1 MTVEELAKRMNRD
14 LEDVQEAMLY
24 TKGAPDISPKTKL
37 DDLAITREIVA
48 KCGMRVRMISAPNN
62 TKVEEEEKD
71 RDVVARPPA
80 DPDKLELRSPVV
92 TVMGHVD
99 HGKTTLLD
107 TLRGAS
113 VAAGEAGGITQHIGA
128 FTVELDNGEK
138 ITFLDTPG
146 HAAFA
151 AMRARGANVTDIIVL
166 VVAADDGVMEQT
178 KEVAALA
185 KKENV
190 PIIVAINKID
200 KPGAD
205 VERTKRTLAQI
216 GINLEGHG
224 GDTQFVPI
232 SAKEGTNLEELAET
246 ISAQATLMGLKAE
259 YSGLCEGF
267 YFIKNF
273 FKALF
278 LFLNFSHRSC
288 N

>member
-1 MTVEELAKRMNRD
+1 MTVNELAMKMNRD
-14 LEDVQEAMLY
+14 IEDIQESMLY
-24 TKGAPDISPKTKL
+24 TKGAPDIHPNTKL
-37 DDLAITREIVA
+37 EDLAIIREIVK
-48 KCGMRVRMISAPNN
+48 KCGMRIKFVSPPSNKKDE
-62 TKVEEEEKD
+62 TDEKD
-71 RDVVARPPA
+71 RDVFARPPA
-80 DPDKLELRSPVV
+80 SPEKLLTRAPVV

-128 FTVELDNGEK
+128 FTVELENGEK

-146 HAAFA
+146 HAAFS

-205 VERTKRTLAQI
+205 VERTKTGLAQL
-216 GINLEGHG
+216 GINLEGYG
-224 GDTQFVPI
+224 GDTQYVSI

-246 ISAQATLMGLKAE
+246 ITTQATLMGLKSE
-259 YSGLCEGF
+259 YSGLVEG
-267 YFIKNF
+267 KMT
-273 FKALF
+273 LF
-278 LFLNFSHRSC
+278 NLINNSIIE
-288 N
+288 

>member
-1 MTVEELAKRMNRD
+1 MTVGELAARMNRD
-14 LEDVQEAMLY
+14 IEDVQEAMLY
-24 TKGAPDISPKTKL
+24 TKDAPDIHPNTKL
-37 DDLAITREIVA
+37 DDLIIIREIVK
-48 KCGMRVRMISAPNN
+48 KCGMRIKFVTAPS
-62 TKVEEEEKD
+62 KKSEEDEKD
-71 RDVVARPPA
+71 RDVFPRPPA
-80 DPDKLELRSPVV
+80 DPKDLITRAPVV

-146 HAAFA
+146 HAAFS

-166 VVAADDGVMEQT
+166 VVAAEDGVMEQT
-178 KEVAALA
+178 KEVAELA

-205 VERTKRTLAQI
+205 IEKTKSGLAQI

-224 GDTQFVPI
+224 GETQYVPI

-246 ISAQATLMGLKAE
+246 ISTQATLMGLKSD
-259 YSGLCEGF
+259 YTGLVEG
-267 YFIKNF
+267 K
-273 FKALF
+273 
-278 LFLNFSHRSC
+278 C
-288 N
+288 